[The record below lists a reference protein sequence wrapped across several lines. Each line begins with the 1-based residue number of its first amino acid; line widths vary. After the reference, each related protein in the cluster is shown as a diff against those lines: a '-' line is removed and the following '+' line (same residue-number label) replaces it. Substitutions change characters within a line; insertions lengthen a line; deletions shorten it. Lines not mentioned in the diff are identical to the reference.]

1 MKRIIFV
8 HGDKGG
14 VGKTQCATRTA
25 AVFEAAGLTLDLI
38 DGDAKNP
45 GVDLLFGDKVRCMDL
60 RKTDGLETLFEAIAN
75 AHGDLLIDM
84 PAGGSDATASMK
96 VDDPDNG
103 TIDLGLLLQETNAR
117 AVVLFVIDPSI
128 EPLHAL
134 RDELAVFPR
143 DQTDWIVVRNHF
155 LNRPFTI
162 FENSPI
168 KKDLLNMGGQII
180 DMARLDPS
188 VVDTMAKL
196 QCDLHSFSTHPEASV
211 IQKMRAKSAMRL
223 WSAELQKVGLLHD

>member
-25 AVFEAAGLTLDLI
+25 AVFEAAGQPLDLI

-60 RKTDGLETLFEAIAN
+60 RRTDGLETLFEAIAN
-75 AHGDLLIDM
+75 ARDDVLIDM
-84 PAGGSDATASMK
+84 PAGGSDATARMQVGGSAE
-96 VDDPDNG
+96 G

-134 RDELAVFPR
+134 RDELDVFPG
-143 DQTDWIVVRNHF
+143 DQTDWIVVRNQF
-155 LNRPFTI
+155 QDRPFTS
-162 FENSPI
+162 FENS
-168 KKDLLNMGGQII
+168 KVKADLLNMGGQII

-196 QCDLHSFSTHPEASV
+196 NCDLHSFSTHSEASF
-211 IQKMRAKSAMRL
+211 IQKMRTKSAVNL
-223 WSAELQKVGLLHD
+223 WSAELQKVGLLNA

>member
-25 AVFEAAGLTLDLI
+25 AVFEAAGQPLELI

-45 GVDLLFGDKVRCMDL
+45 GVDFLFGDKVRCMDL
-60 RKTDGLETLFEAIAN
+60 RKTDGMETLFEAIAN
-75 AHGDLLIDM
+75 ARDDVLIDM
-84 PAGGSDATASMK
+84 PAGGSDATARMQVGGSAE
-96 VDDPDNG
+96 G

-117 AVVLFVIDPSI
+117 AVALFVIDPSI

-155 LNRPFTI
+155 QDRPFTT
-162 FENSPI
+162 FENSPV

-196 QCDLHSFSTHPEASV
+196 QCDLHSFSTYPEASV

-223 WSAELQKVGLLHD
+223 WSEELQKVGLLNV